1 MATPSVFERV
11 LMYLLFQTGKTT
23 LVKVLM
29 GLYDHQ
35 GDLLINDQPIE
46 RFSPNQIHARTTCCF
61 QDHSKY
67 SLTLRENVGIG
78 SVPKIQDDEAIRAA
92 IFKGGATA
100 IEAKVGLDGKLNR
113 TGVPD
118 ASLGGGDADFPAEA
132 ATEGGPGDGEHRPPP
147 PGVEGGRGPPPPGR
161 GGFRGGSQ
169 SLLSAPNA
177 SMPRGPPPGPPPP
190 EVMQMM
196 MANDPG
202 MLKLKERHALSGG
215 QWQKLALSRAFMRAD
230 EADLVV
236 FE

>member
-1 MATPSVFERV
+1 
-11 LMYLLFQTGKTT
+11 
-23 LVKVLM
+23 M

-61 QDHSKY
+61 QDHSNY
-67 SLTLRENVGIG
+67 SLSLRENVGIG
-78 SVPKIQDDEAIRAA
+78 YVPKIKDDEAIHSA
-92 IFKGGATA
+92 IVKGGATA
-100 IEAKVGLDGKLNR
+100 IEGKVGLEGKLNR

-118 ASLGGGDADFPAEA
+118 ASLGGGEGDFPAEA
-132 ATEGGPGDGEHRPPP
+132 APETDMGGEHGPPPGFEGGP
-147 PGVEGGRGPPPPGR
+147 GGRGPPPPGR

-169 SLLSAPNA
+169 GLFSAPNT
-177 SMPRGPPPGPPPP
+177 SRPPGPPPGPPPP

-196 MANDPG
+196 MANHSG
-202 MLKLKERHALSGG
+202 LKLQERHALSGG